1 YLLDGSIARSSKG
14 SRYRSFFFQAEDGIR
29 DFHVTGVQT
38 CALPI
43 SACVVL
49 ECRVVE
55 ALSLGRH
62 SHLTLHESVMK
73 PGYRRDDGDP
83 AWRGRC
89 LRAALN
95 GWYVPLTTG
104 DENDKAKT
112 GLRANLDEPN

>member
-1 YLLDGSIARSSKG
+1 
-14 SRYRSFFFQAEDGIR
+14 
-29 DFHVTGVQT
+29 
-38 CALPI
+38 
-43 SACVVL
+43 
-49 ECRVVE
+49 
-55 ALSLGRH
+55 
-62 SHLTLHESVMK
+62 MK